1 MSEVAMSRSP
11 NSERIFAA
19 QKAGTIE
26 RLVGGGVPRDRAIA
40 WVESWE
46 GGAADIHRLRRDPFF
61 WDNRYRYARAEFDAG
76 HKPPKPD
83 VSSDE
88 RDPRL

>member
-1 MSEVAMSRSP
+1 VARGSNP
-11 NSERIFAA
+11 ERIFAA

-26 RLVGGGVPRDRAIA
+26 RLVGGGVPREWAES

-46 GGAADIHRLRRDPFF
+46 GGAADLHDLRRDPFF
-61 WDNRYRYARAEFDAG
+61 WDNGYRYARAEFDAG
-76 HKPPKPD
+76 HKPPPAPD
-83 VSSDE
+83 VRSDR